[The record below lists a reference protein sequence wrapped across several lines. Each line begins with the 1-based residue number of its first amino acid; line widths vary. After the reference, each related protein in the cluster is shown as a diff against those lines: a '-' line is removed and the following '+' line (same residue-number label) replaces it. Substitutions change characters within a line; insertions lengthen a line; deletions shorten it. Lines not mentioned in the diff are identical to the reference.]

1 MRQGKGQ
8 TASGLYAIG
17 KILAF
22 IPRKISSLWR
32 GLNRSRI
39 FYG

>member
-8 TASGLYAIG
+8 TVSGLYAIG

-22 IPRKISSLWR
+22 ILRKNSSLWR
-32 GLNRSRI
+32 GLDRSRI
-39 FYG
+39 FYV